1 MALNRTQVILE
12 SPYAGKS
19 KEELNRNTRYAVNC
33 LRDSIRRGE
42 APMASHV
49 LYANSGVLDDDNA
62 KERQQG
68 IEAGLAWGRHAKR
81 WVVYTDLGVTEGMRL
96 GIGFARA
103 MGIPIEERSLKEGKL
118 EEALGR
124 DSK

>member
-1 MALNRTQVILE
+1 MQVVLE

-19 KEELNRNTRYAVNC
+19 KDDLNRNMKYAVSC

-49 LYANSGVLDDDNA
+49 LYANRGALKDGNA
-62 KERQQG
+62 EERKNG

-96 GIGFARA
+96 GIGFART
-103 MGIPIEERSLKEGKL
+103 MGIPIEERTL
-118 EEALGR
+118 EDGSIESRMGR
-124 DSK
+124 DR